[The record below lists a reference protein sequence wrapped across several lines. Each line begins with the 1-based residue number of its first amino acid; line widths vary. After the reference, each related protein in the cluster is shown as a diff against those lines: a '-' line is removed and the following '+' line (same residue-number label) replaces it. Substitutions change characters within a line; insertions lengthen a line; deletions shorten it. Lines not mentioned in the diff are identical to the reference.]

1 MLYKNDDNERSQP
14 NLVLVYDF
22 IRRQTGHY
30 PSFGD
35 ILWQF
40 IFEFSLDKIIVDFR
54 VNGGDE
60 LTLYR

>member
-30 PSFGD
+30 P
-35 ILWQF
+35 
-40 IFEFSLDKIIVDFR
+40 
-54 VNGGDE
+54 
-60 LTLYR
+60 